1 MVINWLTLTNPDP
14 KPLLGPPLCS
24 KNFPNIEQVKELF
37 KRLDYD
43 NDGYVTKTEM
53 LENSQKFTSQ
63 VIEYIM
69 YTN

>member
-1 MVINWLTLTNPDP
+1 ML
-14 KPLLGPPLCS
+14 KQLLDLVWYS